1 MKRRSFI
8 NKLVQGT
15 AIVGAGLS
23 EKLLLSETIIPEP
36 YHGQRVELRLLDNG
50 DKVWYLNGKIHREDG
65 PAVVVDLSN
74 GN

>member
-23 EKLLLSETIIPEP
+23 EKSLLSETSIPEP
-36 YHGQRVELRLLDNG
+36 YPWVGLELRLLDNG
-50 DKVWYLNGKIHREDG
+50 FKSWSLNGKRITEEEFNNKIKELG
-65 PAVVVDLSN
+65 
-74 GN
+74 